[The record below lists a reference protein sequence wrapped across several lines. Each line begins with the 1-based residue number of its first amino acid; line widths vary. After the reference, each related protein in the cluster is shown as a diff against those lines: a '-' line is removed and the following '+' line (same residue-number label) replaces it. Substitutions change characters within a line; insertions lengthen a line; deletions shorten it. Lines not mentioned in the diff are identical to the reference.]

1 MINKTQIAFTLA
13 EMLLTIF
20 LIGVVA
26 GIALPTLKDTSDKN
40 ANIALVK
47 KAYSNATN
55 AFAQL
60 QAELGSPIY
69 WMNPLDNKRVFT
81 SGDSVGV
88 ASLFKRKITSQ
99 SFDDYDGATYL
110 NGSASDSDA
119 MKDPQYGSKISYSGN
134 NTFRSSD
141 GLYWFFSETYTGCQR
156 SVQGQ
161 TYDLC
166 GLIMVDINGVKKPNR
181 LGIDVF
187 VFDITTDGVVPHFS
201 ETDDCNDMSGA
212 GFTCSSKVIRGGEKS
227 LDFIYE

>member
-1 MINKTQIAFTLA
+1 MINKTKIAFTLA
-13 EMLLTIF
+13 EMLLSIF
-20 LIGVVA
+20 IIGVVA
-26 GIALPTLKDTSDKN
+26 GIALPTLKDTSDKTT
-40 ANIALVK
+40 NIALVK

-60 QAELGSPIY
+60 QAELGPPIY
-69 WMNPLDNKRVFT
+69 WVNPLDNKRVFT
-81 SGDSVGV
+81 NGDSVGV

-99 SFDDYDGATYL
+99 SFDDYVGATYL
-110 NGSASDSDA
+110 NGSASEGDA
-119 MKDPQYGSKISYSGN
+119 MKDPQSGSKISYSGN

-141 GLYWFFSETYTGCQR
+141 GMYWFFSETNTGCL
-156 SVQGQ
+156 SN
-161 TYDLC
+161 LC

-201 ETDDCNDMSGA
+201 KTDDCNDMKGN